1 MGGERQGGRGEGGG
15 GGQGGRSKRKR
26 HDERERER
34 ERETSSGISAHLGR
48 AFGNMYPPPHM
59 IHERGMMKQSRRERA
74 RLCVCVHMDSG
85 YSKIYFKK
93 KSFFFPRF

>member
-1 MGGERQGGRGEGGG
+1 
-15 GGQGGRSKRKR
+15 
-26 HDERERER
+26 
-34 ERETSSGISAHLGR
+34 
-48 AFGNMYPPPHM
+48 M

-93 KSFFFPRF
+93 NLFFSLVSKVNGVVSVVCSCACECACARVS